1 MISTD
6 EGRRTKDEESALPP
20 SASANAARTVR
31 AEKSA
36 GSGARKGRLLA
47 LRVGTHIAALLPL
60 AVLVWDYLGDQ
71 LTANPIQ
78 EATFRT
84 GKTALVLLALSL
96 LCTPLVRLLGWKPAQ
111 ALRRPLG
118 LYAFFYAA
126 LHLAIF
132 AAVDYGLDWGLIQQA
147 VAETRYVLVGLA
159 AFVLLAPLAL
169 TSTKGWQRRLG
180 RRWLALHRLVYLA
193 APLAVLHFALL
204 VKSDIREP
212 LAYGAAVATLLILRL
227 PPVRRVAAW
236 LGSKQVRGEV

>member
-1 MISTD
+1 MTND
-6 EGRRTKDEESALPP
+6 QPVGAEAAGAA
-20 SASANAARTVR
+20 ASAVRGERPAVR
-31 AEKSA
+31 A
-36 GSGARKGRLLA
+36 ARKGRLLA
-47 LRVGTHIAALLPL
+47 LRAGAHIASLLPL
-60 AVLVWDYLGDQ
+60 AVLVWDYLNDQ

-147 VAETRYVLVGLA
+147 IAEKRYVLVGFA

-180 RRWLALHRLVYLA
+180 QRWLRLHRLVYLA
-193 APLAVLHFALL
+193 APLAVLHFVLL

-212 LAYGAAVATLLILRL
+212 LAYGAAVATLLALRL
-227 PPVRRVAAW
+227 PAVRRAVARLSVKNA
-236 LGSKQVRGEV
+236 QGEG